1 MKIIDIDG
9 KEAGSKKLPIQFSEP
24 INPDIIKRAVLAI
37 RSHNI
42 HPRGA
47 DPMAG
52 EKSVAKLSRR
62 RRDYKS
68 SYGHG
73 ISRAPRKIISRRGM
87 RINWIGAFAPGTRG
101 GRRAHPPKAS
111 KIWGQKIN
119 TKENRKAIRSALA
132 ASLTKDVVIARGHKI
147 PDNYPFFI
155 SNNFESLKKTGE
167 VIKAL
172 VILGL
177 TAELER
183 SSKKNVRAGRGKM
196 RGRKYQRAKGPLIVV
211 SDKCDLLKSARNISG
226 VDIVSVKSVNS
237 ELLAPG
243 TVPGRLTLFT
253 AASIDRLEKEK
264 LFM

>member
-1 MKIIDIDG
+1 M
-9 KEAGSKKLPIQFSEP
+9 
-24 INPDIIKRAVLAI
+24 
-37 RSHNI
+37 
-42 HPRGA
+42 
-47 DPMAG
+47 
-52 EKSVAKLSRR
+52 
-62 RRDYKS
+62 
-68 SYGHG
+68 
-73 ISRAPRKIISRRGM
+73 
-87 RINWIGAFAPGTRG
+87 
-101 GRRAHPPKAS
+101 
-111 KIWGQKIN
+111 
-119 TKENRKAIRSALA
+119 
-132 ASLTKDVVIARGHKI
+132 
-147 PDNYPFFI
+147 
-155 SNNFESLKKTGE
+155 
-167 VIKAL
+167 

>member
-1 MKIIDIDG
+1 MKIINIDG
-9 KEAGSKKLPIQFSEP
+9 KEEGSKKLPVQFNEP

-132 ASLTKDVVIARGHKI
+132 ASL
-147 PDNYPFFI
+147 
-155 SNNFESLKKTGE
+155 LKM
-167 VIKAL
+167 L
-172 VILGL
+172 
-177 TAELER
+177 
-183 SSKKNVRAGRGKM
+183 
-196 RGRKYQRAKGPLIVV
+196 
-211 SDKCDLLKSARNISG
+211 
-226 VDIVSVKSVNS
+226 
-237 ELLAPG
+237 
-243 TVPGRLTLFT
+243 
-253 AASIDRLEKEK
+253 
-264 LFM
+264 